1 MKQNGEIKLHV
12 LLERTGQ
19 QHDIQISAEASFD
32 QLHQLIQE
40 KFGWDNSHL
49 YQFIVDGQYFIS
61 EDQEDSAEDE
71 LLAKDQ
77 KLTDVLSP
85 GQELRYIYDLGDCWE
100 HHITVKTIN
109 QQAIESFNYFVGSWE
124 IS

>member
-12 LLERTGQ
+12 LLEQTGQ

-71 LLAKDQ
+71 LFAKDQ
-77 KLTDVLSP
+77 KLTDFLSS
-85 GQELRYIYDLGDCWE
+85 GQEFRYIYDLGDCWE
-100 HHITVKTIN
+100 HHITVEPIN
-109 QQAIESFNYFVGSWE
+109 Q
-124 IS
+124 

>member
-1 MKQNGEIKLHV
+1 MKQNSEIKLHV

-49 YQFIVDGQYFIS
+49 YQFIVNGQYFIS
-61 EDQEDSAEDE
+61 ENQEDSAEDE

-85 GQELRYIYDLGDCWE
+85 GQEFRYIYDLGDCWE
-100 HHITVKTIN
+100 HHITVETIY
-109 QQAIESFNYFVGSWE
+109 Q
-124 IS
+124 